1 MPWKGIKKI
10 RLDRNLIIALLLQ
23 LHKISKHSVKQEH
36 SVKIEFFKKTCIIF
50 ENYDFCT
57 MVVQTTL

>member
-23 LHKISKHSVKQEH
+23 LHKISKHSVKQDN
-36 SVKIEFFKKTCIIF
+36 SVKVEFFKKTCIIF
-50 ENYDFCT
+50 EN
-57 MVVQTTL
+57 